1 MKILVINWQDI
12 KNPLGGGAEVH
23 LHEIFSRIARLGHD
37 VTLFC
42 SSFPDAP
49 SEETIDGIKVI
60 RQGGRETFNFRVPLA
75 YRTRFRHE
83 RFDVVIDDLNKIPF
97 FTPLYVRR
105 PLVAIAHHLF
115 DRSIFLEANFLVASY
130 VYWMERLALWI
141 YRRANIPF
149 MVVSPSTQ
157 EEFLKRGYD
166 IRSLPIIY
174 NCVDHSQYTAGG
186 SKHPQPLIGYF
197 GRLKKYKSVDHLLHA
212 IPLVQKSIPEI
223 QAVIIGEG
231 DDRPRLEALSK
242 ELGLEKCVKF
252 TGFVSKDEKVKL
264 LQQMWVKVTP
274 SSKEGW
280 GLTVLE
286 ANACGTP
293 VIASNVP
300 GLRDAIKDNET
311 GLLYEYGNV
320 EELGSKLLEV
330 LQNNE
335 LRYHLASS
343 ALQFSKQFDWDVV
356 AEKTIQELEERI
368 KRHQL

>member
-42 SSFPDAP
+42 SSFPNAP
-49 SEETIDGIKVI
+49 SEETIDGIRVI
-60 RQGGRETFNFRVPLA
+60 RQGGRATFNFRVPFA
-75 YRTRFRHE
+75 YLTRFRHE
-83 RFDVVIDDLNKIPF
+83 QFDVVIDDLNKIPF
-97 FTPLYVRR
+97 FTPLYVGK

-130 VYWMERLALWI
+130 VYWMERLALRT
-141 YRRANIPF
+141 YRRAKIPF

-157 EEFLKRGYD
+157 EEFLKRGYGVH
-166 IRSLPIIY
+166 SLPIIY
-174 NCVDHSQYTAGG
+174 NCVDHTRYKTGG
-186 SKHPQPLIGYF
+186 VKSPEPLIGYF
-197 GRLKKYKSVDHLLHA
+197 GRLKKYKSVDHLLQA
-212 IPLVQKSIPEI
+212 IPFVQKSIPKLRV
-223 QAVIIGEG
+223 VIIGEG

-242 ELGLEKCVKF
+242 ELGLDKCVKF
-252 TGFVSKDEKVKL
+252 TGFVSEDEKVKL

-300 GLRDAIKDNET
+300 GLRDAIKDNQT

-320 EELGSKLLEV
+320 EELGRKILGV
-330 LQNNE
+330 LKDSDLQT
-335 LRYHLASS
+335 RLALN

-356 AEKTIQELEERI
+356 ARTTVEELEKRI
-368 KRHQL
+368 NSDE